1 MMGGDLAVM
10 GPLTRS
16 PLGTCSTA
24 GPLRLSLRP
33 RPCSPGR
40 RSHPG
45 RRAGGPCPGQPQS
58 ASDALISEMRE
69 RISSLERQLEAERQA
84 NSEHRRLLA
93 AALERIPPALEA
105 PESPEEGHSTRG
117 GRGGSVAGRQK
128 DGALGEALL
137 DKYFDFFKHIGTL
150 DVAVAIVM
158 LAISRS
164 EQYVPWVYISLVAL
178 GVSLCA
184 TLSGMKNV
192 LGAHTAPGQDPN
204 RRARLRRLA
213 LLCSAALIGGIGG
226 GIGGELA
233 TTNFGEFLFHA
244 LR

>member
-1 MMGGDLAVM
+1 
-10 GPLTRS
+10 
-16 PLGTCSTA
+16 
-24 GPLRLSLRP
+24 
-33 RPCSPGR
+33 
-40 RSHPG
+40 
-45 RRAGGPCPGQPQS
+45 
-58 ASDALISEMRE
+58 MRE

-105 PESPEEGHSTRG
+105 PESPEALPRTLPLPGPGKSLRRAHSTRG
-117 GRGGSVAGRQK
+117 GRGGSVADRQK

-137 DKYFDFFKHIGTL
+137 DKYFDFFKHIGRL

-164 EQYVPWVYISLVAL
+164 EQCVPWVYISLVAL

-226 GIGGELA
+226 
-233 TTNFGEFLFHA
+233 FVVSA
-244 LR
+244 LTA

>member
-1 MMGGDLAVM
+1 
-10 GPLTRS
+10 
-16 PLGTCSTA
+16 
-24 GPLRLSLRP
+24 
-33 RPCSPGR
+33 
-40 RSHPG
+40 
-45 RRAGGPCPGQPQS
+45 
-58 ASDALISEMRE
+58 MRE

-105 PESPEEGHSTRG
+105 PESPEREAPDPTPAGPGEEPQEGHSTRG

-233 TTNFGEFLFHA
+233 TTNFGELLFQVVG
-244 LR
+244 

>member
-93 AALERIPPALEA
+93 AALERIPPQLE
-105 PESPEEGHSTRG
+105 PSESPESEPSPAPTDTPVEDAREP
-117 GRGGSVAGRQK
+117 QT
-128 DGALGEALL
+128 E
-137 DKYFDFFKHIGTL
+137 T
-150 DVAVAIVM
+150 
-158 LAISRS
+158 SR
-164 EQYVPWVYISLVAL
+164 PWW
-178 GVSLCA
+178 
-184 TLSGMKNV
+184 
-192 LGAHTAPGQDPN
+192 
-204 RRARLRRLA
+204 RFWR
-213 LLCSAALIGGIGG
+213 
-226 GIGGELA
+226 
-233 TTNFGEFLFHA
+233 
-244 LR
+244 